1 MTHANN
7 AVSIIKGFT
16 SIILR
21 GGWFMELYSAL
32 ENFVLASPH
41 GYLVPM
47 LVMSFVVRTL
57 PSRSLPASL
66 LRAVGVFSHEIFH
79 FGVGYLTRARPVGMT
94 LIPRRD
100 GNQII
105 LGSVEFER
113 LTWANA
119 WATALAP
126 LLALPALYALA
137 LWRTSNQVE
146 GLTFEDLA
154 CWTLA
159 SPIVLHCWPSS
170 ADWRL
175 ALISWPILGFALL
188 FVALYVCSQDLSF
201 LLAWSSVA
209 S

>member
-1 MTHANN
+1 M
-7 AVSIIKGFT
+7 IERYG
-16 SIILR
+16 
-21 GGWFMELYSAL
+21 AL
-32 ENFVLASPH
+32 EIYVLAGPF

-47 LVMSFVVRTL
+47 LVMAFVVRML
-57 PSRSLPASL
+57 PPRSLAASL
-66 LRAVGVFSHEIFH
+66 LRAVGVFSHELSH
-79 FGVGYLTRARPVGMT
+79 FIVGYLTRARPVGMT
-94 LIPRRD
+94 LIPRRE

-137 LWRTSNQVE
+137 LWRTTNQVG

-154 CWTLA
+154 WWALA
-159 SPIVLHCWPSS
+159 GPIALHCWPSR
-170 ADWRL
+170 ADWRI
-175 ALISWPILGFALL
+175 ALISWPLLGLGLL
-188 FVALYVCSQDLSF
+188 SIALYVWTHDLSF